1 MKAFTDW
8 GPTYFRDR
16 ADGNLE
22 LSRSLAYENYRIYPD
37 PVGLDNPIWV
47 PKYASFA
54 VESYPSYIS
63 RVDIPI
69 VEGGI
74 VRGSVNGT
82 LRGKTGPLEGVQ
94 IVIQS
99 VDSVQLDGARGPM
112 FTKKMTTFST
122 GEYEFFPIPPG
133 DYIVS
138 LDARQV
144 ETLGYSATAVSRRI
158 TVRSISGGDV
168 IEGINFELK

>member
-1 MKAFTDW
+1 
-8 GPTYFRDR
+8 
-16 ADGNLE
+16 
-22 LSRSLAYENYRIYPD
+22 
-37 PVGLDNPIWV
+37 
-47 PKYASFA
+47 
-54 VESYPSYIS
+54 
-63 RVDIPI
+63 RVDIPV

-74 VRGSVNGT
+74 VRGSVSGT
-82 LRGKTGPLEGVQ
+82 LQGKTGPLEGVQ

-99 VDSVQLDGARGPM
+99 VDSVQLDGVRGPM

-133 DYIVS
+133 DYVVS

-144 ETLGYSATAVSRRI
+144 ETLGYRGGAISRRI
-158 TVRSISGGDV
+158 QIRSVAGGDI